1 MGKCFRED
9 YIDQALLLPP
19 SLHDWVPEGHLARFL
34 ADVVG
39 QLDLSAMYASY
50 EEKDGRG
57 QAAYAPAMMLRLLL
71 YGYCTGTSSSRQI
84 EAKTYEDVA
93 FRYLAGDEHP
103 DHSTV
108 SEFRKRQLQVVGVQ
122 FVQVLRLC
130 QEAGLVKLGQVALDG
145 SKLQANASKHKAMSY
160 ERMKASVE
168 QLQAEVEA
176 LLQRAEAVDAA
187 EDEKFGRGRRG
198 DELPAELVR
207 RESRLAK
214 IRAAKAALEAEARQ
228 KAEVEKAAAEA
239 KIAERRQQE
248 ANTGKKVAGREP
260 QIPDPRAAVPAAGAQ
275 RNFTD
280 PDSRIMPDGGHKGSF
295 VQGYNAQVVV
305 DAEAQVI
312 VAAAVSQ
319 ASNDAQQLAPML
331 AQVEQ
336 NVGRKPTAAS
346 ADAGYWNPAQ
356 VEDERLQGI
365 DLYVAT
371 GRQKHGTAP
380 GPVEGAAPPGVG
392 PRSCRERMQQKLKTP
407 AGQNVYRM
415 RKAIVEPVF
424 GQIKERRRFRR
435 FLLRGLAQVRAE
447 WTLICLTHNLL
458 KLFRYGTALPTA

>member
-1 MGKCFRED
+1 M
-9 YIDQALLLPP
+9 
-19 SLHDWVPEGHLARFL
+19 
-34 ADVVG
+34 
-39 QLDLSAMYASY
+39 
-50 EEKDGRG
+50 
-57 QAAYAPAMMLRLLL
+57 
-71 YGYCTGTSSSRQI
+71 
-84 EAKTYEDVA
+84 TYEDVA

-103 DHSTV
+103 DHSTI
-108 SEFRKRQLQVVGVQ
+108 SEFRKGQLKTVGEQ

-130 QEAGLVKLGQVALDG
+130 QEAGLVKLGHVALDG

-160 ERMKASVE
+160 ERMKASEE
-168 QLQAEVEA
+168 QLQAEVAA

-187 EDEKFGRGRRG
+187 EDEKFGKGRRG
-198 DELPAELVR
+198 DELPAELAR
-207 RESRLAK
+207 RESRLEK
-214 IRAAKAALEAEARQ
+214 IRTAKAALEAEAKQ
-228 KAEVEKAAAEA
+228 KAEAEKAAAEA
-239 KIAERRQQE
+239 KMAERRQQE
-248 ANTGKKVAGREP
+248 ASTGKKVAGREP
-260 QIPDPRAAVPAAGAQ
+260 QLPDPEAAVPAGGAQ

-280 PDSRIMPDGGHKGSF
+280 PDSRIMPDGSHQGSF

-336 NVGRKPTAAS
+336 NAGAKPKAAS
-346 ADAGYWNPAQ
+346 ADAGYWNAAQ
-356 VEDERLQGI
+356 VEDERVQGI

-371 GRQKHGTAP
+371 GRQRHGVARES
-380 GPVEGAAPPGVG
+380 VADEAPPGHG
-392 PRSCRERMQQKLKTP
+392 PMSSRERMQHKLKTA

-435 FLLRGLAQVRAE
+435 FLLRGLAQVGAE

-458 KLFRYGTALPTA
+458 KLFRYATALPAT

>member
-1 MGKCFRED
+1 
-9 YIDQALLLPP
+9 
-19 SLHDWVPEGHLARFL
+19 EGHLARFL
-34 ADVVG
+34 ADVVA
-39 QLDLSAMYASY
+39 QLDLRAMYATY

-71 YGYCTGTSSSRQI
+71 YGYCMGTSSSRQI
-84 EAKTYEDVA
+84 ETKTYEDVA

-103 DHSTV
+103 DHSTI
-108 SEFRKRQLQVVGVQ
+108 SEFRKGQLKTVGEQ

-130 QEAGLVKLGQVALDG
+130 QEAGLVKLGHVALDG

-160 ERMKASVE
+160 ERMKASEE
-168 QLQAEVEA
+168 QLQAEVAA

-187 EDEKFGRGRRG
+187 EDEKFGKGRRG
-198 DELPAELVR
+198 DELPAELAR
-207 RESRLAK
+207 RESRLEK
-214 IRAAKAALEAEARQ
+214 IRTAKAALEAEAKQ
-228 KAEVEKAAAEA
+228 KAEAEKAAAEA
-239 KIAERRQQE
+239 KMAERRQQE
-248 ANTGKKVAGREP
+248 ASTGKKVAGREP
-260 QIPDPRAAVPAAGAQ
+260 QLPDPEAAVPAAGAQ

-280 PDSRIMPDGGHKGSF
+280 PDSRIMPDGSHQGSF

-336 NVGRKPTAAS
+336 NAGAKPKAAS
-346 ADAGYWNPAQ
+346 ADAGYWNAAQ
-356 VEDERLQGI
+356 VEDERVQGI

-371 GRQKHGTAP
+371 GRQRHGVARES
-380 GPVEGAAPPGVG
+380 VADEAPPGHG
-392 PRSCRERMQQKLKTP
+392 PMSSRERMQHKLKTA

-435 FLLRGLAQVRAE
+435 FSCAA
-447 WTLICLTHNLL
+447 
-458 KLFRYGTALPTA
+458 